1 MTSTPPRGQGWA
13 AIRSR
18 IAFAPAIVTTSARKG
33 WSPGATTQAEVC
45 AMPTSVPAVLAV
57 WMQPFGGFFTSAV
70 WRHVLVLVAGVV
82 LAPGRRTVTAALRVM
97 GLDQEAGVAVYH
109 RVLSLGRW
117 SSRAIAH
124 RLLLLLVA
132 ALVPQGPVVIGLD
145 DTIER
150 RWGAKIKARGVYRD
164 PVRPSHGHFVKAS
177 GLRWLSVML
186 LAPIPWAG
194 CVWALPFLTVLA
206 TSEQWSIQHR
216 RRHKTLTDW
225 ARQALLQT
233 ARWLPGRRVIAV
245 GDSSFS
251 AIELLRDV
259 GQHLCLIS
267 RLRLDAGL
275 YEPAPR
281 RPPGTRGRPRVK
293 GAPLPSLLERL
304 ADPATPWRRV
314 SIDGWYGQSTRR
326 LDIVSGPALWHHPGR
341 RDSIRWGLVRDP
353 ESEKE
358 PQAFL
363 CTDRDADP
371 VDILRW
377 FIRRWRVETTFEE
390 ARRHLGLE
398 TQRQWSDLAIL
409 RTTPA
414 LLGLISLVTLW
425 ATQLEAAQ
433 GLRPECVRWYPK
445 HAPTFSD
452 ALALV
457 RRELWTS
464 PTFAGSRDHR
474 DVPKLSAHV
483 ISRLLLVACR
493 PP

>member
-1 MTSTPPRGQGWA
+1 
-13 AIRSR
+13 
-18 IAFAPAIVTTSARKG
+18 
-33 WSPGATTQAEVC
+33 
-45 AMPTSVPAVLAV
+45 MPTSVPAVLAA
-57 WMQPFGGFFTSAV
+57 WMQPFASSFTTAV

-97 GLDQEAGVAVYH
+97 GLDHGAGFAVYH

-132 ALVPQGPVVIGLD
+132 ALVPAGPVVIGLD

-150 RWGAKIKARGVYRD
+150 RWGAKIKARGIYRD
-164 PVRPSHGHFVKAS
+164 PVRSSHGHFVKAS
-177 GLRWLSVML
+177 GLRWLCVML

-206 TSEQWSIQHR
+206 PSERYATERGQ
-216 RRHKTLTDW
+216 RHKKLTDW

-233 ARWLPGRRVIAV
+233 ARWLPGRQVIAV
-245 GDSSFS
+245 GDSSFA

-259 GQHLCLIS
+259 GRHLCMIS

-275 YEPAPR
+275 YEPAPPR
-281 RPPGTRGRPRVK
+281 QPGTLGRPRVK
-293 GAPLPSLLERL
+293 GARLPSLLDRL
-304 ADPATPWRRV
+304 ADPATAWHRIRV
-314 SIDGWYGQSTRR
+314 DGWYGRAERR
-326 LDIVSGPALWHHPGR
+326 LHIASGTALWHHPGMQVP
-341 RDSIRWGLVRDP
+341 IRWVLVRDP
-353 ESEKE
+353 EGEKE

-363 CTDRDADP
+363 CTDLDADP

-377 FIRRWRVETTFEE
+377 FVRRWRVETTFEE

-414 LLGLISLVTLW
+414 LLGLFSLVTLW
-425 ATQLEAAQ
+425 AARLEAER
-433 GLRPECVRWYPK
+433 GISPEWVRWYPK
-445 HAPTFSD
+445 RTPTFSD

-457 RRELWTS
+457 RRELWMS
-464 PTFAGSRDHR
+464 PTFASSPDHR
-474 DVPKLSAHV
+474 DVLKVPADVLE
-483 ISRLLLVACR
+483 RLMRVACR